1 MKPTP
6 TQADVRASLRGR
18 LEDVIEELEAVR
30 GVMRD
35 ELPYSGRGSM
45 TLGLYEAKRQI
56 RECAER
62 LA

>member
-35 ELPYSGRGSM
+35 ELPVAEWLTM
-45 TLGLYEAKRQI
+45 QLYDAKRLI
-56 RECAER
+56 RDCTDR

>member
-35 ELPYSGRGSM
+35 ELG
-45 TLGLYEAKRQI
+45 GLALSDDVHD
-56 RECAER
+56 AEKLLR
-62 LA
+62 HATEWLR

>member
-6 TQADVRASLRGR
+6 TQAEVRASLRGR

-35 ELPYSGRGSM
+35 ELPYVRSVDAN
-45 TLGLYEAKRQI
+45 LYAVLVVLHGVKRHF
-56 RECAER
+56 A
-62 LA
+62 